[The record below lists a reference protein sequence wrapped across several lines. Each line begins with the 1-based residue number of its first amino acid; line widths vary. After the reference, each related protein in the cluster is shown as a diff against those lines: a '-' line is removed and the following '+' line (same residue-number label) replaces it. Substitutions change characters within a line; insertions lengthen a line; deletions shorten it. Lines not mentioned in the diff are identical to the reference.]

1 MGGRRESNGRSTG
14 GVSTT
19 PPLPKPFAARRFQ
32 AKREVRRLVLRRE
45 EWGKIPIAVEDSDA
59 NVHTQ
64 HADALG
70 GAVGGDD
77 MQQGING

>member
-1 MGGRRESNGRSTG
+1 M
-14 GVSTT
+14 
-19 PPLPKPFAARRFQ
+19 
-32 AKREVRRLVLRRE
+32 RRE